1 MRRLRVERE
10 GEQADEGIEAHAL
23 RLSLCAQRS
32 NPASKWLSFPV
43 RTPKSYRNAPN
54 SQMRLSHLADYA
66 VVLMTAAARR
76 PAAARLSATELAC
89 ETGVPLPTAQ
99 KLMGQL
105 AACGLL
111 RSVRGAGG
119 GFSLA
124 KGASQIS
131 LADIVEAVEGPIAM
145 TVCSGHEGP
154 SDCALD
160 AHCRVKPH
168 MGVVGN
174 AVRGA
179 LGAVS
184 LEALSG
190 PASAARGLAR

>member
-1 MRRLRVERE
+1 
-10 GEQADEGIEAHAL
+10 
-23 RLSLCAQRS
+23 
-32 NPASKWLSFPV
+32 
-43 RTPKSYRNAPN
+43 
-54 SQMRLSHLADYA
+54 MRLSHLADYA

-76 PAAARLSATELAC
+76 PAGARLSATELSA

-105 AACGLL
+105 AASGLL
-111 RSVRGAGG
+111 SSVRGAGG
-119 GFSLA
+119 GFALSRTPVE
-124 KGASQIS
+124 IS
-131 LADIVEAVEGPIAM
+131 LADIVEAVEGPISLTM
-145 TVCSGHEGP
+145 CSDSANH
-154 SDCALD
+154 DCILD

-184 LEALSG
+184 LTE
-190 PASAARGLAR
+190 LAR

>member
-1 MRRLRVERE
+1 
-10 GEQADEGIEAHAL
+10 
-23 RLSLCAQRS
+23 
-32 NPASKWLSFPV
+32 
-43 RTPKSYRNAPN
+43 
-54 SQMRLSHLADYA
+54 MRLTHLADYA

-76 PAAARLSATELAC
+76 PATARLSATELAAD
-89 ETGVPLPTAQ
+89 TGVPLPTAQ
-99 KLMGQL
+99 KLMGVL
-105 AACGLL
+105 AASGLL
-111 RSVRGAGG
+111 SSVRGAGG
-119 GFSLA
+119 GFTLSRPA
-124 KGASQIS
+124 ETIS

-168 MGVVGN
+168 MGIVGN

-184 LEALSG
+184 LTE
-190 PASAARGLAR
+190 LAR

>member
-1 MRRLRVERE
+1 
-10 GEQADEGIEAHAL
+10 
-23 RLSLCAQRS
+23 
-32 NPASKWLSFPV
+32 
-43 RTPKSYRNAPN
+43 
-54 SQMRLSHLADYA
+54 MRLSHLADYA

-76 PAAARLSATELAC
+76 PAGERLSATALSA

-105 AACGLL
+105 ANSGLL
-111 RSVRGAGG
+111 TSVRGAGG

-124 KGASQIS
+124 RPGQEIS
-131 LADIVEAVEGPIAM
+131 LADVIEAVEGPIAM
-145 TVCSGHEGP
+145 TQCSGSDEA

-160 AHCRVKPH
+160 SRCRVKPH
-168 MGVVGN
+168 MGVVSN

-184 LEALSG
+184 LQSL
-190 PASAARGLAR
+190 ASNQ

>member
-1 MRRLRVERE
+1 
-10 GEQADEGIEAHAL
+10 
-23 RLSLCAQRS
+23 
-32 NPASKWLSFPV
+32 
-43 RTPKSYRNAPN
+43 
-54 SQMRLSHLADYA
+54 MRLTSLADYA
-66 VVLMTAAARR
+66 VVMMAAAARH
-76 PAAARLSATELAC
+76 PAGARLSATLLAE

-99 KLMGQL
+99 KLTGRL
-105 AACGLL
+105 AAAGLL
-111 RSVRGAGG
+111 ETARGTGG
-119 GFSLA
+119 GFRLA
-124 KGASQIS
+124 RLAPEIS

-168 MGVVGN
+168 MGIVGT

-184 LEALSG
+184 LTE
-190 PASAARGLAR
+190 LAR